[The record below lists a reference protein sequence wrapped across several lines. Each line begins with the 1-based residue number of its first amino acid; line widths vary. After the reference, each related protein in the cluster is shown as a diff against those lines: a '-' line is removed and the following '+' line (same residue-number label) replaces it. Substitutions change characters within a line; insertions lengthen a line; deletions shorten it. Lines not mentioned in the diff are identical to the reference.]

1 MDGSTDQTPAAD
13 ETLGT
18 IEIGNGDV
26 VIYDRDNPDAWLQS
40 DSAIELGA

>member
-1 MDGSTDQTPAAD
+1 MDGSTDHTPAKD
-13 ETLGT
+13 EKFGT

-40 DSAIELGA
+40 DAAVELGA